1 MNRISKHIAQKLI
14 DKLPGD
20 EQYYA
25 LDDLR
30 ECGFP
35 GFVVQR
41 IQVELERNLAESI
54 VPPRTD
60 WANMN
65 SDAVEDAWQHF
76 IDAIRKEARLPA
88 SYARSII
95 ETAIEDIV
103 CLLIQPRE
111 NLPDIIFGASEK
123 LSYEEV
129 LKQMDAI
136 VVYQHFGSL
145 IPRYMKRKDLQSLEK
160 ERCADIIAR
169 ADKKLTSKYTPL
181 NWAQMLDPL
190 FKLLDN
196 QIDSNLLRLFFEDK
210 KMPEIARRFD
220 IMNSSLNRAELIEML
235 SSPEL
240 LDMEKPEADI
250 DLTTG
255 TENLRRN
262 KKDPA
267 DASEGL
273 EVAVEENDLNKKE
286 VPDAVGGN
294 HHASTAEENK
304 KKEDSIISNFDQ
316 ESEPPGPETEQETPG
331 EEESF
336 SLNTIFSRDDDEEET
351 EKRLKVENSER
362 NLSLNDIFSEE
373 PEDKAGGYSI
383 EKQEIQVAEQYR
395 EEEKRTE
402 RKDWV
407 DVDYKTEEKEL
418 RENEEIEINE
428 IPEDER
434 GERETTPMWQRFMSH
449 EEKQEM
455 EFRKIEDQEAG
466 KEKPEEP
473 EEEPDEDGFV
483 EEPVIDLTEDNEA
496 DQTQSG
502 QLRKLLIDE
511 QDRFIEEIFSG
522 SEEAFDEAVE
532 EIAAKD
538 NWRSASRYI
547 EKEIYKRNLVDMY
560 SETAVDFTDRLQSY
574 FMKKKSN

>member
-20 EQYYA
+20 EQYYT

-35 GFVVQR
+35 GFVVNR
-41 IQVELERNLAESI
+41 IQVELERNLADSI

-88 SYARSII
+88 SYARSIL

-103 CLLIQPRE
+103 CLLIQPRK
-111 NLPDIIFGASEK
+111 NLPDIIFGTSEK

-129 LKQMDAI
+129 VKQMDAI
-136 VVYQHFGSL
+136 VVYQHFSSL
-145 IPRYMKRKDLQSLEK
+145 IPRYMKRKDLQSIEK

-169 ADKKLTSKYTPL
+169 ADKKLTSNYTPL

-210 KMPEIARRFD
+210 KMPDIARRFD

-294 HHASTAEENK
+294 HHASTAEEDK
-304 KKEDSIISNFDQ
+304 EKEDSIISTLDQ
-316 ESEPPGPETEQETPG
+316 ESESAGPESEQGTTSG
-331 EEESF
+331 EESF
-336 SLNTIFSRDDDEEET
+336 SLNTIFSGDDDEKT
-351 EKRLKVENSER
+351 EKQVKVENNER
-362 NLSLNDIFSEE
+362 NLSLNDFFSEE
-373 PEDKAGGYSI
+373 PENKGGGYSI
-383 EKQEIQVAEQYR
+383 EKQEIQVADQYQ
-395 EEEKRTE
+395 EAEKRNE

-407 DVDYKTEEKEL
+407 EVENKTEEKEL
-418 RENEEIEINE
+418 RENEDIEINE

-434 GERETTPMWQRFMSH
+434 AERETTPMWQRFMSH

-455 EFRKIEDQEAG
+455 EFRKIEDQEAE
-466 KEKPEEP
+466 KEKSEEP
-473 EEEPDEDGFV
+473 EEERDEDGFV
-483 EEPVIDLTEDNEA
+483 EEPIIDLTEDNEA
-496 DQTQSG
+496 EKTQSG

-511 QDRFIEEIFSG
+511 QDRFVEEIFSG

-560 SETAVDFTDRLQSY
+560 SEAAVDFTDRLQSY
-574 FMKKKSN
+574 FVRKKSN